1 MSVKISIDLDLDEG
15 GGLRAQIVAE
25 GQRLSEKEALL
36 ADTFTQWN
44 RGLVA
49 VMGDSEPAREFV
61 LIVVKVVSVILDTIR
76 PEGLSNMT
84 ASDALDELPDDL
96 VAQLEEI
103 LRRGGAD
110 HEEE

>member
-1 MSVKISIDLDLDEG
+1 
-15 GGLRAQIVAE
+15 
-25 GQRLSEKEALL
+25 
-36 ADTFTQWN
+36 
-44 RGLVA
+44 
-49 VMGDSEPAREFV
+49 
-61 LIVVKVVSVILDTIR
+61 
-76 PEGLSNMT
+76 MT